1 MMKFLVTNRQ
11 NLDMLNLPRGCHLY
25 QLGKLS
31 LISENK
37 IAPKNIDQMYLFN
50 DGYLKDLDKDVSE
63 LTSQKIGVLKAISGG
78 WPLPE
83 NITGS
88 FSAVMIAEQEE
99 TISLCTDLIGLYPL
113 YYLMDDNDFFFSNS
127 IILTGIISCAKIDPT
142 GVLQRSL
149 GPDFSNQG
157 SRSILKN
164 CKRLLPGEC
173 RRYDFEGNL
182 ICVEFDNRLYENLSK
197 SDQDHDLAKD
207 YWKAYK
213 KEVLYCLNDSEK
225 VNIALSGGID
235 SRVALGSIP
244 EGKDITCYTFGSR
257 ENYESKI
264 AARLAKLKPAKFKA
278 CYQPELYFPSSEL
291 LREYTWQSEGLELCS
306 WLEITEN
313 VNNREKEP
321 LLLGELC
328 EALPARKIAKFSSR
342 DFRQNNFIK
351 YYLKNEDYNFE
362 ASSPSKFEKW
372 KQKKLKTYLIFFHE
386 KNLAKFDLDFDHEQ
400 VRKELTADLE
410 EIFGRI
416 EAHNL
421 AYTELYDEL
430 FSWYT
435 YTRMRL
441 SKQLLVANTKFNA
454 YSPAMSLQ
462 MLKRTSSLHPNIRL
476 NYRFVN
482 KLFSVNKELRRF
494 YRVPTNQAPWVPQSA
509 PDLFKFVSW
518 GLRSKIDQFFIKRLM
533 KAGNPNKRYRLFK
546 SINWVQVYQNP
557 NMEKNLYEYF
567 QNDHLGR
574 QYVESIKTQAKNR
587 RDLKQWPFANMNI
600 INAGALNAEL
610 DQIFKNR
617 EFKNDC

>member
-1 MMKFLVTNRQ
+1 MIKFLVTNRQ
-11 NLDMLNLPRGCHLY
+11 DLKTLDLPRGCYLY

-31 LISENK
+31 LISENE
-37 IAPKNIDQMYLFN
+37 IAPENIDQKYLLN
-50 DGYLKDLDKDVSE
+50 DGYLRDLDKGVSE
-63 LTSQKIGVLKAISGG
+63 LVSQKKGVTEAISGG

-88 FSAVMIAEQEE
+88 FSAVMIAEEQE
-99 TISLCTDLIGLYPL
+99 TISLCTDLVGLYPL
-113 YYLMDDNDFFFSNS
+113 YYLIENNDFYFSHS
-127 IILTGIISCAKIDPT
+127 IILTGMISGAEIDPT

-157 SRSILKN
+157 SRTILKK

-173 RRYDFEGNL
+173 RRYKFEGNL
-182 ICVEFDNRLYENLSK
+182 ISVEFDNRLYESLCK
-197 SDQDHDLAKD
+197 PDQDHDLSEE

-213 KEVLYCLNDSEK
+213 KEVEYCLCDSKK

-235 SRVALGSIP
+235 SRVALGAIP
-244 EGKDITCYTFGSR
+244 QGKDITCYTFGSR

-264 AARLAKLKPAKFKA
+264 ASRLAKLKPAKFKS
-278 CYQPELYFPSSEL
+278 CYQPELYFPTSEQ
-291 LREYTWQSEGLELCS
+291 LREYTWHSEGMELCS

-313 VNNREKEP
+313 ADNREKEP

-351 YYLKNEDYNFE
+351 YYLKNEDYSFE
-362 ASSPSKFEKW
+362 VSTPSKFEKW
-372 KQKKLKTYLIFFHE
+372 KQKKLKTYLTFFHE
-386 KNLAKFDLDFDHEQ
+386 KNLAKFDLDFDHNK

-416 EAHNL
+416 ETHNL

-441 SKQLLVANTKFNA
+441 SKQLLLANTKFDA

-462 MLKRTSSLHPNIRL
+462 MLRRTSSLHPNIRL
-476 NYRFVN
+476 NYRFVK
-482 KLFSVNKELRRF
+482 KLFSVNKELLRF
-494 YRVPTNQAPWVPQSA
+494 YRVPTNQAPLIPQNA
-509 PDLFKFVSW
+509 PDLFKFASW
-518 GLRSKIDQFFIKRLM
+518 GLRSKIDQYLIKHLM
-533 KAGNPNKRYRLFK
+533 KAGDPDKRYRLFK
-546 SINWVQVYQNP
+546 SINWVKVYQNP
-557 NMEKNLYEYF
+557 DMEKNLDEYF
-567 QNDHLGR
+567 KNDHLGKD
-574 QYVESIKTQAKNR
+574 YVENIKNQARNR

-600 INAGALNAEL
+600 INAATLNAEL
-610 DQIFKNR
+610 DLIASFRKR
-617 EFKNDC
+617 DEI

>member
-1 MMKFLVTNRQ
+1 MMKFLITNRQ
-11 NLDMLNLPRGCHLY
+11 DLNTLDLPRGCYLY
-25 QLGKLS
+25 QIGKLS
-31 LISENK
+31 FISEK
-37 IAPKNIDQMYLFN
+37 EIAPENIDQKYLFN
-50 DGYLKDLDKDVSE
+50 DGYLRVLDKDVSE
-63 LTSQKIGVLKAISGG
+63 VTSQIKGVTEAISKG
-78 WPLPE
+78 WPLTE

-99 TISLCTDLIGLYPL
+99 TISLCTDQIGLYPL
-113 YYLMDDNDFFFSNS
+113 YYLTGNNDFFFSNS
-127 IILTGIISCAKIDPT
+127 IILTGMISGAKIDPT

-157 SRSILKN
+157 SRTILKN

-173 RRYDFEGNL
+173 RRYDFKGSL
-182 ICVEFDNRLYENLSK
+182 ISVDFDNRLYENLSK
-197 SDQDHDLAKD
+197 PNQDHDLTKE

-235 SRVALGSIP
+235 SRVALGAIP
-244 EGKDITCYTFGSR
+244 EAKEITCYTFGSSD
-257 ENYESKI
+257 NYESKI
-264 AARLAKLKPAKFKA
+264 ASRLAKLKPAKFKP
-278 CYQPELYFPSSEL
+278 CYQPDLYFPTPEQL
-291 LREYTWQSEGLELCS
+291 KEYTWHSEGVELCS
-306 WLEITEN
+306 WLEITEKAD
-313 VNNREKEP
+313 NREKEP

-342 DFRQNNFIK
+342 EFRQNNFIK
-351 YYLKNEDYNFE
+351 YYIRNEDYNFE

-386 KNLAKFDLDFDHEQ
+386 KNLAKFDLDFDYNQ
-400 VRKELTADLE
+400 VREELISDLE
-410 EIFGRI
+410 EIFKRI

-441 SKQLLVANTKFNA
+441 SKQLLVASTKFDA

-476 NYRFVN
+476 NYRFIK
-482 KLFSVNKELRRF
+482 KLFSDNKELRRF
-494 YRVPTNQAPWVPQSA
+494 YRVPTNQAPWIPQNAS
-509 PDLFKFVSW
+509 DLFKFASW
-518 GLRSKIDQFFIKRLM
+518 GLRSKIDQFLIKRLM
-533 KAGNPNKRYRLFK
+533 KAGDPSKRYRLFK
-546 SINWVQVYQNP
+546 SINWVKVYQNP
-557 NMEKNLYEYF
+557 NMEKNLNEYF
-567 QNDHLGR
+567 KNDHLGK

-600 INAGALNAEL
+600 INAAALNVEL
-610 DQIFKNR
+610 ELISSFRKQH
-617 EFKNDC
+617 EV